1 VAAAAARHLIS
12 PQERSLLTRY
22 AIPTLVLATVALA
35 AAPSL
40 HAQKKSSTPR
50 SGAGSPPTPRVS
62 EPSPAIVAV
71 DPAPRS
77 TAPRS
82 VAESPAAK
90 PADRDESSPGQ
101 RAKFGFTGG
110 MAAPMSD
117 LGNTFGVGFS
127 AGAFVEGRPAG
138 FPLGMRSDVQYGQ
151 FGGKGVIKSF
161 STTQIT
167 GDVVFDF
174 PSGKRGI
181 KSPFFAVGG
190 LGLYRQSLAGEEQT
204 DFGQNLGAGFN
215 FRNGPKKP
223 FIEGRF
229 HFFNDVEYFALSVGF
244 RL

>member
-1 VAAAAARHLIS
+1 MLI
-12 PQERSLLTRY
+12 RN

-40 HAQKKSSTPR
+40 HAQKKSSVPRTAASPQTPR
-50 SGAGSPPTPRVS
+50 ANEPSGATAAA
-62 EPSPAIVAV
+62 EIAA
-71 DPAPRS
+71 RS
-77 TAPRS
+77 TAATPVS
-82 VAESPAAK
+82 EVPSAK

-110 MAAPMSD
+110 IAAPMSD